1 MAKPR
6 SVYACQAC
14 GFQTA
19 KWLGRCPECGAW
31 DSLVEELRGPH
42 GLGPGEEKRRTARPM
57 AQVQTESAPR
67 VASGI
72 PEFDRVLGGGVVPGS
87 FVLVGGAPGIGK
99 STLLLQVAGQ
109 LAAELSPLLYVCGEE
124 SEVQVKLRA
133 ERLGLSAAP
142 IFLVGETLTER
153 ALESAEEL
161 GARAIVVDSIQAL
174 FSPALGSPAGTV
186 SQVRDAAHRLQRYSK
201 AREATVFAIGHVTKD
216 GSLAGPKVLEHVVDT
231 VLAFE
236 GDRFHLQRILRATK
250 NRFGPANELAL
261 FTMHSD
267 GLRAVQNPSALLL
280 GERGRPAP
288 GSIVTCTLQGSRPLL
303 LEVQALVAGGPQDGT
318 RRRVVGGCDFNRVAL
333 LTAVLERRAD
343 IRIGAQDLFVNLAG
357 GLEVEEPG
365 IDLAIAAAVV
375 SSLKDRAPQPDLVTF
390 GEVGLGGELRGVTQ
404 AEARLR
410 EALALGFRRAV
421 VPRVNAVEA
430 PLGLE
435 VLGLSTLGE
444 AIQVLVGDW
453 PKQAAS
459 REI

>member
-6 SVYACQAC
+6 SVYACQSC

-31 DSLVEELRGPH
+31 DSLVEELREAY
-42 GLGPGEEKRRTARPM
+42 GLGPGEEKRRAARPL
-57 AQVQTESAPR
+57 AQVQTESTPR
-67 VASGI
+67 VSSGI

-99 STLLLQVAGQ
+99 STLLLQVAGRLAHQ
-109 LAAELSPLLYVCGEE
+109 LAPLLYVSGEE

-133 ERLGLSAAP
+133 ERLGLAEAP
-142 IFLVGETLTER
+142 LHVVGETLTER
-153 ALESAEEL
+153 VLEAAEEL
-161 GARAIVVDSIQAL
+161 KARAIVVDSIQAL

-201 AREATVFAIGHVTKD
+201 GREATVFAIGHVTKD
-216 GSLAGPKVLEHVVDT
+216 GSLAGPKVLEHTVDT

-288 GSIVTCTLQGSRPLL
+288 GSIVTCTLQGSQPLL
-303 LEVQALVAGGPQDGT
+303 LEVQALVSGPSQNGT
-318 RRRVVGGCDFNRVAL
+318 YRRVVSGCDFNRVAL
-333 LTAVLERRAD
+333 LTAVLERRAGMS
-343 IRIGAQDLFVNLAG
+343 IGSQDLFVSLAG

-365 IDLAIAAAVV
+365 IDLAIAAAVA
-375 SSLKDRAPQPDLVTF
+375 SSLKNRAPELDLVTF
-390 GEVGLGGELRGVTQ
+390 GEVGLGGELRGVAQ
-404 AEARLR
+404 AESRLR

-421 VPRVNAVEA
+421 VPRVNAVGA

-435 VLGLSTLGE
+435 VLGLASLRE
-444 AIQVLVGDW
+444 AIEVLVGDW
-453 PKQAAS
+453 PRPPPG